1 MSQNNINTT
10 SITQFL
16 NQVRA
21 AELGNQREIR
31 VSITDAK
38 TLAHT
43 LSLVMTRLA
52 GDYEGLMQKT
62 SVSDPIIKVQMD
74 GGSWDEK

>member
-1 MSQNNINTT
+1 VSQNNINTVP
-10 SITQFL
+10 ITQFL

-21 AELGNQREIR
+21 AELSNQREIR
-31 VSITDAK
+31 LNIVDAK
-38 TLAHT
+38 NLSYT

-52 GDYEGLMQKT
+52 GDYEGLIQKNN
-62 SVSDPIIKVQMD
+62 SSSPVINVQMD